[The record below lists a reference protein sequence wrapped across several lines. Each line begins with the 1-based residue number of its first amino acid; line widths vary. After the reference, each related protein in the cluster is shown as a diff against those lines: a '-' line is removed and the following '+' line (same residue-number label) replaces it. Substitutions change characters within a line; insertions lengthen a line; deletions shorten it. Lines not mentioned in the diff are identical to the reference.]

1 MYNNKENGIMICRKN
16 VEAAIMFLVFLN
28 FGASQQLLAHTCPD
42 NAVSTGVGLVLTA
55 FHADGVTPI
64 GATCAGNCEKIVLRA
79 SLSYIPFDSQ
89 NNPVAA
95 FSDGNI
101 VISKK
106 TGSFSEEVA
115 TEREVATNLA

>member
-1 MYNNKENGIMICRKN
+1 MCSRKFAS
-16 VEAAIMFLVFLN
+16 AAILV
-28 FGASQQLLAHTCPD
+28 GLLTISTTGKVRAHTCPD

-95 FSDGNI
+95 FSDGSI
-101 VISKK
+101 VISTQ
-106 TGSFSEEVA
+106 TGSFSDDVTPA
-115 TEREVATNLA
+115 GGVPL